1 MSDPTELYKQA
12 VVEHSKHPRNEGPL
26 PEATAEA
33 TTVNPLCGDKVTVRA
48 VVEDGRLVTLRFE
61 GRGCAIAM
69 ASASMMAE
77 LLEGQSVEEALQTA
91 TTLAAVVAGE
101 QDGPND
107 PQHPIARLRGVR
119 AFPARRRCATLAWET
134 LTQAVSPSG

>member
-12 VVEHSKHPRNEGPL
+12 IVEHSKHPRNKGPL

-33 TTVNPLCGDKVTVRA
+33 TTINPLCGDKVTVRA
-48 VVEDGRLVTLRFE
+48 VVEDGQLVTLRFE

-69 ASASMMAE
+69 ASASMMTE
-77 LLEGQSVEEALQTA
+77 LLEGESIEHALTSA
-91 TTLAAVVAGE
+91 NRLEAVVAGE
-101 QDGPND
+101 QDGPDD
-107 PQHPIARLRGVR
+107 PDHPIARLRGVR

-134 LTQAVSPSG
+134 LRQAVSPSD

>member
-26 PEATAEA
+26 PEANAEA
-33 TTVNPLCGDKVTVRA
+33 TTINPLCGDKVTVRA
-48 VVEDGRLVTLRFE
+48 VVDDGRIVTLRFQ

-69 ASASMMAE
+69 ASASMMSE
-77 LLEGQSVEEALQTA
+77 LLEGRSVEEALETA
-91 TTLAAVVAGE
+91 TTLTAVVAGE
-101 QDGPND
+101 QEGPD
-107 PQHPIARLRGVR
+107 DAEHPIARLRGVR

-134 LTQAVSPSG
+134 LEQALSPSD